1 MNPFALLAMNMQ
13 LTSLICEA
21 QTVAT
26 LRVMG
31 MSGAIPARKGENSRM
46 ISEKSTAMI
55 DAYAAGAKAAMA
67 GESPDKIMSAAMA
80 PVARK
85 VKANRKRLMK

>member
-1 MNPFALLAMNMQ
+1 MNPFALMTLNLQM
-13 LTSLICEA
+13 TSLICEA

-31 MSGAIPARKGENSRM
+31 MSGAIPALEGENDRM
-46 ISEKSTAMI
+46 ISEKPTAMI
-55 DAYAAGAKAAMA
+55 DAFAAGTRAALD
-67 GESPDKIMSAAMA
+67 GQSPDKIMTAAMA
-80 PVARK
+80 PFERK